1 LAIFPYLQFLAI
13 YCYKEYTGETFNH
26 TPLEVLVS
34 TVNFSKVDGGF
45 QAQQVVEGAV
55 PAQLLV
61 ELAGKFYAD
70 RQEDRAL
77 ARDMFGQMLQLGL
90 AALEMARAEAAERAE
105 ERAERQRA
113 ERRERQEERQRNE
126 RNARRN

>member
-26 TPLEVLVS
+26 TPLEVLMS
-34 TVNFSKVDGGF
+34 INNFSKVDGGF
-45 QAQQVVEGAV
+45 QAQAVEGVV

-70 RQEDRAL
+70 RDADRQL
-77 ARDMFGQMLQLGL
+77 AKELLGQLMNLGL
-90 AALEMARAEAAERAE
+90 SALEMARSEAAERAD
-105 ERAERQRA
+105 ERQERQR
-113 ERRERQEERQRNE
+113 RERADERMRNE
-126 RNARRN
+126 RNARRS